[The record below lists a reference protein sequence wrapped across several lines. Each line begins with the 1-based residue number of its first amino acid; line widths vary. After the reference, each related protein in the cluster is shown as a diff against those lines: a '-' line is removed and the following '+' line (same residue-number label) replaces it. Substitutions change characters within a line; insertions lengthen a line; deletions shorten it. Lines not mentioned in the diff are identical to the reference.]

1 MIVWALFDSGN
12 GCYTQGAELFNQL
25 VNQSVNIYPI
35 GMDIECKTI
44 TLSILIWL
52 IMVVCL
58 AITSYLMS
66 LINYQ
71 NLI

>member
-25 VNQSVNIYPI
+25 VSQSVNIYPI

-66 LINYQ
+66 LINCQ